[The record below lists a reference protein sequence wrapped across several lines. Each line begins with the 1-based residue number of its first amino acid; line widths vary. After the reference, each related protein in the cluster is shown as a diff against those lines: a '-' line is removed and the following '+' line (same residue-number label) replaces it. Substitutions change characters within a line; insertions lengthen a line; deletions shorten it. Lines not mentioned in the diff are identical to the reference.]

1 MTGTEYKGKEAAM
14 TNDKVQNAR
23 ELLRIAL
30 DMLDE
35 CDALVSGAL
44 VAGALDALESASEDD
59 ARLSAPPVGIMALA
73 VERGR
78 PMPAGLH
85 SCA

>member
-1 MTGTEYKGKEAAM
+1 MMNE
-14 TNDKVQNAR
+14 KVQNAR

-35 CDALVSGAL
+35 CEARVSGAL
-44 VAGALDALESASEDD
+44 VSSALDALGEEPAGL
-59 ARLSAPPVGIMALA
+59 ANGAGHPGALPVEVMAMA
-73 VERGR
+73 IERGR
-78 PMPAGLH
+78 PLRPGLH